1 MTPRKFKA
9 ITDQYAE
16 LSVAVVG
23 DFSLDRYLEI
33 DPTLAETSIETGLIV
48 HNVTNVRSQPGSAGT
63 IVNNLVALGVGTIY
77 PVGFCGKDGEGYE
90 LIEALGSLPG
100 VDTGHFLR
108 TKDRRT
114 FTYCKPLIMER
125 DQPPRELNRFDSK
138 NWTSTPG
145 HVEKRLVRALTR
157 VAKDVNAIIIMD
169 QVDIP
174 QTGVVTSALLS
185 ALEKLTLNSRTPL
198 MIGDSRRGLK
208 DFPPIVFKMNSAEL
222 GILSGSKSFDHLGT
236 IKRHARELARKNGR
250 TVFVTMA
257 ERGILGAAAD
267 GTTNHQ
273 KAHPVKGEI
282 DIVGAGDSV
291 TANLAVALA
300 ADATL
305 EESIELAN
313 AAASIVVH
321 QLGTTGTA
329 SVDQIGR
336 KLKFPTTG

>member
-1 MTPRKFKA
+1 MTPRRFKA
-9 ITDQYAE
+9 ITGHYSDM
-16 LSVAVVG
+16 SVAVVG

-33 DPTLAETSIETGLIV
+33 DPALAETSIETGLIV

-90 LIEALGSLPG
+90 LTEALRSLPG
-100 VDTGHFLR
+100 VDTKHFIR
-108 TKDRRT
+108 TNDRRT
-114 FTYCKPLIMER
+114 FTYCKPLVLETG
-125 DQPPRELNRFDSK
+125 QPPRELNRLDSK

-145 HVEKRLVRALTR
+145 HVERRLVRALTQ
-157 VAKDVNAIIIMD
+157 VAKHVDAIIIMD

-174 QTGVVTSALLS
+174 QTGVVTTELLS
-185 ALEKLTLNSRTPL
+185 ALEKLTLSNKAPL
-198 MIGDSRRGLK
+198 IIGDSRRGLQ

-222 GILSGSKSFDHLGT
+222 GILSGSNSFNHLGT
-236 IKRHARELARKNGR
+236 IKRHAMELARKNGQS
-250 TVFVTMA
+250 VFVTMA

-267 GTTNHQ
+267 GTTNRQ

-291 TANLAVALA
+291 TANLAIALA
-300 ADATL
+300 AGANL
-305 EESIELAN
+305 EESIALAN

-329 SVDQIGR
+329 SVEQICR
-336 KLKFPTTG
+336 ALNFPTTR